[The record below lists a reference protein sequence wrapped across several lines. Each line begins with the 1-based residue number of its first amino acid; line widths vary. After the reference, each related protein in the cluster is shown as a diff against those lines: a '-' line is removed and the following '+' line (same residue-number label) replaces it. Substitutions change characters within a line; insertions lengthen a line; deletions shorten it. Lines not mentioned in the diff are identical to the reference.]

1 MKLIRRIIEA
11 LKHLD
16 RPCEYC
22 RKPRP
27 NQTWCFVC
35 DRRILP

>member
-1 MKLIRRIIEA
+1 MSLP
-11 LKHLD
+11 HMVD
-16 RPCEYC
+16 RMDG
-22 RKPRP
+22 KMQWPRP